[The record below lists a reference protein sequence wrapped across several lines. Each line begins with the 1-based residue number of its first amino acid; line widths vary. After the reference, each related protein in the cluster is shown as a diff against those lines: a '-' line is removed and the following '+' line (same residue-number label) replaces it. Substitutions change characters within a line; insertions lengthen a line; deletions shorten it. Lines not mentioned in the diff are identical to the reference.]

1 MNNKC
6 IIAIVLIVIL
16 LGGIAF
22 FNMNRDLKKTSSI
35 EATILSKNDNS
46 ITVIDENDAT
56 YTFNEINTTF
66 DVGSKVVIEYTGLLE
81 EGAKV
86 VEIKLVEA
94 KDIKEEEPKDDI
106 SPDWLDDGIFSDYY
120 TLAYNKLKEMTMDEK
135 ISQLLLVRYPESDSE
150 AIRIMKE
157 YQFGGYVLFARDFK
171 DKTEQEVKTMLENV
185 QKNAKIPALT
195 AVDEEGGTV
204 VRASS
209 NSKLRNAKFKSPSA
223 LYKEGGLDLIKK
235 DTIEKSEFLN
245 NLGLNVNLA
254 PVVDVSTSPSDY
266 MYSRSLQENTDTTS
280 NFAKTVIEA
289 SKGKGVSYTLK
300 HFPGYGNN
308 ADTHTSAATDNRS
321 YESILKNDIP
331 PFEAGIDAGAEAVLV
346 SHNTVTNIDKD
357 NAASLSRTIHALL
370 RDELDFTG
378 VIITDD
384 LDMGAVSKIEN
395 VAVKAIQA
403 GNDILI
409 TTDYK
414 KSFDEIKKALQ
425 DGTLDEDTINHAAFR
440 VIAWKYY
447 KGMIYENQK

>member
-195 AVDEEGGTV
+195 CQ
-204 VRASS
+204 
-209 NSKLRNAKFKSPSA
+209 
-223 LYKEGGLDLIKK
+223 I
-235 DTIEKSEFLN
+235 
-245 NLGLNVNLA
+245 
-254 PVVDVSTSPSDY
+254 
-266 MYSRSLQENTDTTS
+266 
-280 NFAKTVIEA
+280 
-289 SKGKGVSYTLK
+289 
-300 HFPGYGNN
+300 
-308 ADTHTSAATDNRS
+308 
-321 YESILKNDIP
+321 
-331 PFEAGIDAGAEAVLV
+331 
-346 SHNTVTNIDKD
+346 
-357 NAASLSRTIHALL
+357 
-370 RDELDFTG
+370 
-378 VIITDD
+378 
-384 LDMGAVSKIEN
+384 
-395 VAVKAIQA
+395 
-403 GNDILI
+403 
-409 TTDYK
+409 
-414 KSFDEIKKALQ
+414 
-425 DGTLDEDTINHAAFR
+425 
-440 VIAWKYY
+440 
-447 KGMIYENQK
+447 